1 MILFSWV
8 KQRSNLLAV
17 NLLKI
22 LCSFSL
28 QNYIISSFLNLFNI
42 VSDSIFQDYKLKKTL
57 QLIVLIYFITIYV
70 CEIIYVRNIFVS
82 KCFKIPGSVELEVR
96 AKIFGWKLDEES
108 DYYL

>member
-42 VSDSIFQDYKLKKTL
+42 VSDSIFSRLQTKKN
-57 QLIVLIYFITIYV
+57 ITTDCI
-70 CEIIYVRNIFVS
+70 NIFYNDLCLRNNLC
-82 KCFKIPGSVELEVR
+82 KKHFCL
-96 AKIFGWKLDEES
+96 
-108 DYYL
+108 